1 MLIAAPQ
8 NKRLGTTIKKRKCTN
23 KKNTWQPAP
32 AQAEDT
38 LLSPPRYKDLLPYPP
53 RLRGES
59 RLGTPTPPP
68 PPPPRLFFL
77 LAPPSSAPLRL
88 VPGAEV
94 KLSEQADLHS
104 PMAARM
110 QMKRMVVGWGLA
122 G

>member
-8 NKRLGTTIKKRKCTN
+8 NKRLETTIKK
-23 KKNTWQPAP
+23 KKSAP
-32 AQAEDT
+32 ARKT
-38 LLSPPRYKDLLPYPP
+38 LGSQLHPKLKTPSFTRPPTKISAPTRPAYRVRVGSEPRPP
-53 RLRGES
+53 S
-59 RLGTPTPPP
+59 
-68 PPPPRLFFL
+68 PPRLFFL